1 MDAALGMHKA
11 VSHSIKEEEFNG
23 VSNLVRGRCKL
34 DECNA
39 LLDQVLK
46 LVTK

>member
-1 MDAALGMHKA
+1 VDAALGMHKA